1 MLASMTEGMRNF
13 AQRYNI
19 AINDPRLVKLY
30 QMEQDAIRDEKSRL
44 NFAMSEG
51 LKQGRN
57 EGKLNAHRADAIG
70 MKAEGIA
77 VDVIARITGLSI
89 KEVMAL

>member
-1 MLASMTEGMRNF
+1 MLASMTEGMKNF

-44 NFAMSEG
+44 SFARIE
-51 LKQGRN
+51 
-57 EGKLNAHRADAIG
+57 AHRADAIG

-77 VDVIARITGLSI
+77 VDVIARITGLSVN
-89 KEVMAL
+89 EVMAL